1 MKALYIPAG
10 LMALILAFSLWTG
23 HYVRQRTDHWT
34 AMLERADQAAMA
46 EDWSSAEKRLLD
58 AYGDWDSSQLFFHTI
73 MSHSDLDE
81 AESLFAGAKAVCGQ
95 RDDADFHLMLAQLM
109 EHMDLLAETQ
119 SISIKNIL

>member
-34 AMLERADQAAMA
+34 AMLEHADEAAMA

-58 AYGDWDSSQLFFHTI
+58 AYADWDSSQCFFHTI

-81 AESLFAGAKAVCGQ
+81 AESLSAGAKAVCSQ
-95 RDDADFHLMLAQLM
+95 QDDADFHLMLAQLM

>member
-34 AMLERADQAAMA
+34 AMLEHADEAAMA

-58 AYGDWDSSQLFFHTI
+58 AYADWDSSQCFFHTI
-73 MSHSDLDE
+73 MSIWTCWRKPRVSASKISSSGALPVQYSDE
-81 AESLFAGAKAVCGQ
+81 RFCRCG
-95 RDDADFHLMLAQLM
+95 
-109 EHMDLLAETQ
+109 
-119 SISIKNIL
+119 